1 VCQLGLNGL
10 IRANRVIAEA
20 ELVELLGFQ
29 QVAAVEEEGGLVHV
43 LIDGRKVER
52 AELVPLREDR
62 DGVGPIGS
70 RGAEEATSAF
80 AVNSLSAAGVR
91 ICDAVCGKWIG

>member
-1 VCQLGLNGL
+1 M
-10 IRANRVIAEA
+10 
-20 ELVELLGFQ
+20 LL
-29 QVAAVEEEGGLVHV
+29 
-43 LIDGRKVER
+43 DGREIER
-52 AELVPLREDR
+52 AEFVPNGEKG

-80 AVNSLSAAGVR
+80 AVNSLSAAGVM